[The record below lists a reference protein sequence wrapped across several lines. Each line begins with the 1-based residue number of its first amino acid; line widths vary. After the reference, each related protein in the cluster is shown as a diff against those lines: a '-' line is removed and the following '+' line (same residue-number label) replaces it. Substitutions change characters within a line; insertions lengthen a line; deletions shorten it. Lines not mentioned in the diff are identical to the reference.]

1 MLETLIQTGI
11 SIGHETAQG
20 CMWGEWWHLP
30 AAFLLTAA
38 GILGHELT
46 HAVLMWPIS
55 ERVEFVVHNK
65 WTLDIDVE
73 STFRDDEWRH
83 TWADLAG
90 AAPLMLTMLGV
101 AAIWLLDAWPDPST
115 MLGIGFYNAL
125 LWYGVMGGLS
135 DYSRDAS
142 VAAHQDEVKQPPL
155 QRPMSDGGQ
164 AFVQRQTRLLGTLL
178 VALLATGV
186 ALLYATT
193 CAGTVATTGYY
204 GGVVG
209 GILALTAGVALLRR
223 AKQAGIRLQ

>member
-1 MLETLIQTGI
+1 MTEVPLLVWIPLWALIATI
-11 SIGHETAQG
+11 
-20 CMWGEWWHLP
+20 
-30 AAFLLTAA
+30 
-38 GILGHELT
+38 GHELT

-65 WTLDIDVE
+65 WTLDLDVE
-73 STFRDDEWRH
+73 STYRAERWRH
-83 TWADLAG
+83 RWADLAG
-90 AAPLMLTMLGV
+90 AAPIMLTMLTV
-101 AAIWLLDAWPDPST
+101 AGIWLIDLWPDPST
-115 MLGIGFYNAL
+115 MLGIGFYNML

-135 DYSRDAS
+135 DYSRKAS
-142 VAAHQDEVKQPPL
+142 VAQHQDDVKRPPL

-164 AFVQRQTRLLGTLL
+164 AFIEGQTRLLGTLL

-204 GGVVG
+204 GSVVG
-209 GILALTAGVALLRR
+209 GILALTAVLALLRR